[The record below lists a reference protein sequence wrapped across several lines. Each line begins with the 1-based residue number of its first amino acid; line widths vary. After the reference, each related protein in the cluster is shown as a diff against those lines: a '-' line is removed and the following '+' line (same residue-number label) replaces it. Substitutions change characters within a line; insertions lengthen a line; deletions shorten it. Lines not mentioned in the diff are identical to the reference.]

1 MDELI
6 DLVAQKTG
14 LSHDLAQK
22 AAETTINFL
31 KTKLPGPLAGQ
42 IDSALDGSGA
52 GEGENAANK
61 MVGGLFG
68 KEGKE

>member
-1 MDELI
+1 MDELV

-52 GEGENAANK
+52 GEGAGAVK
-61 MVGGLFG
+61 TGLGDLFG
-68 KEGKE
+68 KKE